1 MGFEDLLIWSR
12 AQFALTA
19 GYHWLFVP
27 LTLGLGV
34 IMAIAETIYFRT
46 HKPEWKKWAKFW
58 QKLFGINFAIG
69 VATGIILEF
78 EFGTNWS
85 NYSWLVGDIFGA
97 PLAIEGILAFF
108 MEATFIAVMFFGWD
122 RVSRRFHLASTW
134 LTIIGATISAVWILV
149 ANAWMQD
156 PVGVTFNP
164 DTVRGEMTDFWA
176 VAFSSTAVN
185 KFWHTVSSAWVLGSI
200 FALFV
205 CAIYSL
211 RKDTKHHN
219 FAYRNAR
226 MIAPFGL
233 IAAIITAFT
242 GDTSAYNVAQK
253 QPMKLAAMEALYE
266 AGQSTPDGQVS
277 TNVGQP
283 LSVIGLLDF
292 DKLEPLSEESSDP
305 FVANIEI
312 PYLLSWLGTKTMK
325 GYVPGINNILRGDYY
340 HADGTKALS
349 AEEMMARGKMAVDA
363 LKSYHE
369 AKKSEDLPAMESHR
383 QVVMENFQYFGYGHI
398 EDVEDLVP
406 NVPVN
411 YYAFRLMVGCGL
423 LFILL
428 FVLVLVYV
436 RKPEKYHGARWLQVV
451 IIVCLPLVYLASQSG
466 WVVAEMGRQ
475 PWTIQN
481 MLPVNAAVSALETHS
496 VLTTFIIFA
505 VLFTIMLVA
514 EISIMVKS
522 IKMGPQVEDADSSP
536 SSKVETSGK
545 EENQ

>member
-1 MGFEDLLIWSR
+1 MGFEDLLTWSR

-27 LTLGLGV
+27 LTLGLGI

-46 HKPEWKKWAKFW
+46 NKPEWKRWSKFW

-122 RVSRRFHLASTW
+122 KVSKRFHLASTW

-156 PVGVTFNP
+156 PQGVTFNP
-164 DTVRGEMTDFWA
+164 DTVRSEMTDFWA
-176 VAFSSTAVN
+176 VALSSTAIN
-185 KFWHTVSSAWVLGSI
+185 KFWHTVTSAWTLGAV

-205 CAIYSL
+205 CALYAL
-211 RKDTKHHN
+211 RKDSKHHD
-219 FAYRNAR
+219 FAVRNAR
-226 MIAPFGL
+226 VIAPFGL
-233 IAAIITAFT
+233 IAAILTAVT

-266 AGQSTPDGQVS
+266 AGECTTEGMHASGKGQ
-277 TNVGQP
+277 N
-283 LSVIGLLDF
+283 LSVIGLIDGDNL
-292 DKLEPLSEESSDP
+292 KPLSEGSANP
-305 FVANIEI
+305 YHFNIEA
-312 PYLLSWLGTKTMK
+312 PYLLSWLGTKNMT

-340 HADGTKALS
+340 HQDGTKALS
-349 AEEMMARGKMAVDA
+349 AEEMMERGKMAVEA
-363 LKSYHE
+363 LKAYHTAKAEGNQE
-369 AKKSEDLPAMESHR
+369 AMDTNR
-383 QVVMENFQYFGYGHI
+383 QIVMDNFQYFGYGHVQ
-398 EDVEDLVP
+398 EAEDLVP
-406 NVPVN
+406 NVPIN
-411 YYAFRLMVGCGL
+411 YYAFRIMVGCGA
-423 LFILL
+423 LFILVFL
-428 FVLVLVYV
+428 LTFIFS
-436 RKPEKYHGARWLQVV
+436 RRPEKYQKARWLHW
-451 IIVCLPLVYLASQSG
+451 IMIFCLPLVYLASQAG
-466 WVVAEMGRQ
+466 WVVAEVGRQ

-481 MLPVNAAVSALETHS
+481 MLPVNAAVSALEAGS

-505 VLFTIMLVA
+505 VLFTIMLIA
-514 EISIMVKS
+514 EVSIMVKS
-522 IKMGPQVEDADSSP
+522 IKMGPKTENEEIASSVE
-536 SSKVETSGK
+536 K
-545 EENQ
+545 